1 MDFFPVFLLFFLRL
15 SFYFVAFSTV
25 LKTSTA
31 IKREERA
38 EQTPKLRKDSEKREA
53 GDEPTQEEEEVLL
66 LHNRENIHHHGNI

>member
-1 MDFFPVFLLFFLRL
+1 MGSGCAMDFSPVFLLFFLRL

-38 EQTPKLRKDSEKREA
+38 DQTPKLRKDSEKKGSGR
-53 GDEPTQEEEEVLL
+53 
-66 LHNRENIHHHGNI
+66 